1 MNWSEFITAD
11 LRAKIQQRQNMPL
24 KFTLTKLAQIYD
36 VSIAP
41 VRVSVKKLISE
52 GLLIKRQNGRLELKK
67 RIESEVGFVTGPL
80 PEFPADSYDVIA
92 RDLVV
97 SSLKGQPVFLREV
110 NIAKRYKIG
119 RSRVRRI
126 LGRLSGEG
134 IVDHIPRRG
143 WRLRPFNQADLDS
156 FLEIREVLELKAI
169 DLAIGKLD
177 KKDLQEILSGNI
189 SPQASEYLKVDN
201 TLHRYIIEKSQ
212 NRYIRD
218 FFEHYG
224 KYYEILFEWED
235 YDLDSAIMAVRH
247 HRAIIKALL
256 RGDRKAAKKAMAD
269 HIRNNHTFLKGVNP
283 AKIRVTEQRI
293 VVKN

>member
-1 MNWSEFITAD
+1 
-11 LRAKIQQRQNMPL
+11 MPE
-24 KFTLTKLAQIYD
+24 KFTLTGLAHIYD
-36 VSIAP
+36 VSITP
-41 VRVSVKKLISE
+41 VRAAVGTLISE
-52 GLLIKRQNGRLELKK
+52 GILVKCGNSRLKLKNRVAAK
-67 RIESEVGFVTGPL
+67 GSFTKGPI
-80 PEFPADSYDVIA
+80 PQFPQDAYEIIA

-97 SSLKGQPVFLREV
+97 SSMKGQPIFLREES
-110 NIAKRYKIG
+110 IAKRYGIG

-126 LGRLSGEG
+126 LGRLAGEG

-169 DLAIGKLD
+169 ALAIDKLD
-177 KKDLQEILSGNI
+177 KKDLQAVLSGNI
-189 SPQASEYLKVDN
+189 TPKASEYPKVDN

-224 KYYEILFEWED
+224 KYYEILFAWED
-235 YDLDSAIMAVRH
+235 YDRDSAILAVRQ
-247 HRAIIKALL
+247 HRAILKALL
-256 RGDRKAAKKAMAD
+256 RGDRQAARKAMAD
-269 HIRNNHTFLKGVNP
+269 HIHNNHTFLKSVNP